1 MISTYKI
8 LEKENL
14 IIEVHSG
21 TCNSDSF
28 QDFKLKLGEDPLF
41 HKDFKF
47 LVHIKGVSFKTNMND
62 IDELAT
68 FIKNNEKNLGKR
80 KIGILTDTPQQVVNS
95 TLYMTLLSK
104 ENNDVKVFST
114 NRETFKF
121 LDIHPDQFQFID
133 GTIQELKQ
141 RLN

>member
-8 LEKENL
+8 LEDENL
-14 IIEVHSG
+14 IIEVHRG

-28 QDFKLKLGEDPLF
+28 QDFKIKLGEDPLF

-47 LVHIKGVSFKTNMND
+47 LVHIKGVNFKTNMND

-68 FIKNNEKNLGKR
+68 FITKNKKNLGKR
-80 KIGILTDTPQQVVNS
+80 KIGILTDTPEQVVNS

-104 ENNDVKVFST
+104 ENNDVQVFST
-114 NRETFKF
+114 NQESFKF
-121 LDIHPDQFQFID
+121 LNITPNKYELIEK
-133 GTIQELKQ
+133 TLKNLKQ
-141 RLN
+141 NLN